1 MALTVSVREFRARL
15 AELID
20 TVTGRGEHVVVT
32 RNGSPKAVLI
42 DLDEFESMEE
52 TIEILSDPETLAA
65 IEEGRADF
73 ERGDY
78 VTLAEFKA
86 QHAARRP
93 TDP

>member
-32 RNGSPKAVLI
+32 RNGRPEAVLVDI
-42 DLDEFESMEE
+42 DEYESMEE
-52 TIEILSDPETLAA
+52 TIEILSDPETMAA
-65 IEEGRADF
+65 IEEGLADF
-73 ERGDY
+73 ERGDFI
-78 VTLAEFKA
+78 TLAQFRAE
-86 QHAARRP
+86 HAARRP